1 MSDAVM
7 ANFYTS
13 LEVLLKGMGG
23 IFIVLFIIFLLIKGL
38 IKVFPE
44 K

>member
-1 MSDAVM
+1 MDSSVI
-7 ANFYTS
+7 ANFQES
-13 LEVLLKGMGG
+13 LRVLVSGMGG
-23 IFIVLFIIFLLIKGL
+23 IFIVLTVIFLLIKGL